1 MYPIIRCPSCNNS
14 LGELHEMF
22 QLLKQ
27 DKVSSGSGDIKPS
40 QLEIASVE
48 IDTEDIFEFLQVN
61 NWCCRRVLL
70 TVSTFDEQLFALP
83 NMR

>member
-1 MYPIIRCPSCNNS
+1 
-14 LGELHEMF
+14 MF

>member
-1 MYPIIRCPSCNNS
+1 
-14 LGELHEMF
+14 MF
-22 QLLKQ
+22 QRLKQ
-27 DKVSSGSGDIKPS
+27 DKVKAGAGDIKPS

-48 IDTEDIFEFLQVN
+48 INTEDIFEFLQVK